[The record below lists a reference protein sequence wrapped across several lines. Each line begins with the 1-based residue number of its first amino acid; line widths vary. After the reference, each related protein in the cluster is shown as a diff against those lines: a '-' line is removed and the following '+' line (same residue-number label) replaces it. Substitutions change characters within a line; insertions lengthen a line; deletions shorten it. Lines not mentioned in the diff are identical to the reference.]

1 MKLKTKK
8 RIQGSISILLAII
21 LVPTMLLSGLMVDL
35 SRFSMAKAMVSSAG
49 DLTMNAA
56 LADYD
61 AILKEVYGLFA
72 ISQDDDELYKNLNEY
87 FKTTLVSGGVVSE
100 EDSQEYLDA
109 MLGNLQQY
117 LYVDKNSEVN
127 MKDISNLFDMQ
138 ISADAAV
145 KGAEGS
151 TLANP
156 DILKKQIVEYM
167 KYRAPINIG
176 LSFFSSLN
184 SISKSGQQANVVQS
198 KISAEEK
205 TTQVQ
210 SAAQKLY
217 NDLVEYDKRLYTT
230 KKIIVGSEDID
241 KPLDGEEALND
252 TEGLASYVNGEIYH
266 LQNRYEAPR
275 QGEDGNY
282 WDYETVNRYVLGFLL
297 DDKREEVNFNAQ
309 KPHNADSGLKDK
321 KDSWKKGADVN
332 KDDIKTALNDA
343 ADKLDEKAEALSSY
357 HALHDVF
364 AEPAAIQADDN
375 QVRSS
380 YDTAVR
386 NYKTLF
392 ALLGEENTA
401 QAKAMNQAYSD
412 YLDAAAEMEATYADA
427 AKYLKM
433 VIEAKDDEEDE
444 EKASELEN
452 KKTDI
457 EQIFTV
463 FLNDHQKDGEQNPYN
478 GLSAPNDKGELEDES
493 GTLDKA
499 EQEVAVLETESLYNS
514 CYDNYTNYI
523 NFSKTYAE
531 QIVND
536 IYDEADYIY
545 NKTMD
550 LEKLLNQIIEDT
562 NTLLEQV
569 DSYNSALKSWE
580 DSNNTYQNSANGG
593 NSDEFSSNNSEELE
607 ANRQRYDKESIEK
620 VRTYAQEQLAKI
632 YPFKG
637 YLNGHGWKYGS
648 LKLNKISS
656 VDNAVDAAGAM
667 AAEFKNK
674 ASVTEAECNAMLKT
688 LCPESQN
695 KYDYSE
701 TSTALYSFLKQRHI
715 APSTGEE
722 ETLLQFV
729 GYLKCTFTQ
738 TAQYE
743 KSKTV
748 TDESGNTEDAKG
760 LYDSLKK
767 SVSDGDSV
775 TNEEEETEQKDK
787 YGYTYQGKTTPGSDS
802 SSPSNTAN
810 ANAEDASGSYKQ
822 QKDGSSSLLAN
833 IGNALGKGFE
843 ASRNNIFVME
853 YIMDNFSYNTM
864 VQDAACDG
872 YKKEHK
878 DSENVNTEFYTT
890 AKSDQSIY
898 SNYKALT
905 AEEKAALGEDG
916 KDEHDATRPKTL
928 SGYPIS
934 SYNNEYYGAEVE
946 YLFYGM
952 NSAENNVTAAYSSI
966 YGIRFILNSVYAFS
980 NTEIRNMAR
989 TAGLSVQAATV
1000 GVVPYQAVMVV
1011 IQLALAMSE
1020 SMLDLDIMK
1029 TGAKVAVVPTKDTW
1043 MLSPTGASKLLKT
1056 AVKAKA
1062 QEVADTAITDAINN
1076 ASDGL
1081 QKFVDS
1087 SAEDIDQ
1094 NASEL
1099 LDNLDKI
1106 AGAKADEVMDQ
1117 AFGEVENTLMAELNK
1132 LPQID
1137 YSGGEAAA
1145 AVNAVFDAAAQKQ
1158 SEIVASLNGE
1168 NGSEVAKAISNLVD
1182 AQMAGLLEE
1191 MRTEALSKL
1200 SEYMATAQNNDPG
1213 NVITS
1218 YMYEIESGIS
1228 EKIQKRI
1235 SETSS
1240 AAKTLA
1246 KRTTQEAAS
1255 AINSVVADQ
1264 SEEAKKKAIQAVN
1277 QFIDTKVNS
1286 VADQI
1291 SDVSNL
1297 ASSGQSFSGS
1307 SAVSHA
1313 ISFGYSDYLRLMIFM
1328 GLSTGKNDILLR
1340 TADLIE
1346 RNINYPNQAVKS
1358 EAKSDSFFGELFR
1371 KISWFFGNT
1380 EDGKTAAEK
1389 KWQMSKAYTYVQI
1402 DADIDMDMFFMKTT
1416 LFQNWM
1422 NAGMAEVGADAPD
1435 MTLTKST
1442 YHYHSVMGY

>member
-8 RIQGSISILLAII
+8 RIQGSISILLVII
-21 LVPTMLLSGLMVDL
+21 LVPTMLLSGLVVDL

-72 ISQDDDELYKNLNEY
+72 VSQDDDELYKNLNEY

-138 ISADAAV
+138 ISADAAI

-217 NDLVEYDKRLYTT
+217 NDLVQYDERLYTT
-230 KKIIVGSEDID
+230 KEIRVGSDDID
-241 KPLDGEEALND
+241 KPRDGDDALND

-266 LQNRYEAPR
+266 SQGAPR

-297 DDKREEVNFNAQ
+297 DDEREKVNFNAQ
-309 KPHNADSGLKDK
+309 KPHNADSGLKEK

-343 ADKLDEKAEALSSY
+343 ADTLDEKAEALSSY
-357 HALHDVF
+357 RELQDVF
-364 AEPAAIQADDN
+364 AGPAATIQADDN

-380 YDTAVR
+380 YDTAVQ

-444 EKASELEN
+444 EKANELEN

-457 EQIFTV
+457 EQIFTD
-463 FLNDHQKDGEQNPYN
+463 FLDNHQKDGEQNPYN

-499 EQEVAVLETESLYNS
+499 EQEVAVLKIESFYNI

-536 IYDEADYIY
+536 VYDEADYIY

-580 DSNNTYQNSANGG
+580 DSNNAYQNSANGG

-620 VRTYAQEQLAKI
+620 VRTYAREQLAKI

-637 YLNGHGWKYGS
+637 YLNGQGWKYGS

-656 VDNAVDAAGAM
+656 VNTAVDAAGDM

-674 ASVTEAECNAMLKT
+674 ESVTEADCDAMLKT
-688 LCPESQN
+688 LCPESYN

-748 TDESGNTEDAKG
+748 TDESGNAEDAKG

-775 TNEEEETEQKDK
+775 TNEEEETEQKNK

-810 ANAEDASGSYKQ
+810 ANAEDASGSYQQ

-843 ASRNNIFVME
+843 TSRNNIFVME

-864 VQDAACDG
+864 VQDAAFDG

-878 DSENVNTEFYTT
+878 DSKNTEFYTT

-905 AEEKAALGEDG
+905 AEEKAALREDG
-916 KDEHDATRPKTL
+916 KDGHDATRPKTL

-952 NSAENNVTAAYSSI
+952 NRAENNVTAAYASI

-1062 QEVADTAITDAINN
+1062 QKVADTAITDAINN

-1087 SAEDIDQ
+1087 SAEDIDK
-1094 NASEL
+1094 NVSEL
-1099 LDNLDKI
+1099 LTNLEDI
-1106 AGAKADEVMDQ
+1106 AGAKADEVLDQ

-1137 YSGGEAAA
+1137 YSGGEATAAA
-1145 AVNAVFDAAAQKQ
+1145 AVNAAFDAAAQKQ
-1158 SEIVASLNGE
+1158 SEIIASLNGE
-1168 NGSEVAKAISNLVD
+1168 NGSEVAKAVSNLVD
-1182 AQMAGLLEE
+1182 TQMAGLLEE
-1191 MRTEALSKL
+1191 MRGEAQSKL
-1200 SEYMATAQNNDPG
+1200 SEYMATAQNYDPG

-1246 KRTTQEAAS
+1246 TKTTQEAAD

-1435 MTLTKST
+1435 MALTKST

>member
-8 RIQGSISILLAII
+8 RIQGSISILLVII

-35 SRFSMAKAMVSSAG
+35 SRFTMAKAMVSSAG

-72 ISQDDDELYKNLNEY
+72 VSQDDDELYKNLNEY

-145 KGAEGS
+145 KGADGS

-210 SAAQKLY
+210 SAAKKLY

-266 LQNRYEAPR
+266 FQNRYGAPR
-275 QGEDGNY
+275 QGVDGNY

-297 DDKREEVNFNAQ
+297 DDKREKVNFNAQ
-309 KPHNADSGLKDK
+309 KPHNADSGLKEK

-357 HALHDVF
+357 HVLHGVF
-364 AEPAAIQADDN
+364 AEPAAIQADYN
-375 QVRSS
+375 QVLSS

-412 YLDAAAEMEATYADA
+412 YLDAAAELEATYADA
-427 AKYLKM
+427 AQYLKM

-444 EKASELEN
+444 DKAKELEN

-457 EQIFTV
+457 EQIFTD

-499 EQEVAVLETESLYNS
+499 EQEVTVLEIESLYNS
-514 CYDNYTNYI
+514 CYANYTSYI
-523 NFSKTYAE
+523 NFSKTYAG
-531 QIVND
+531 QIVKD
-536 IYDEADYIY
+536 VYDEADYIY
-545 NKTMD
+545 NKTID
-550 LEKLLNQIIEDT
+550 LEALLNQIIEDT
-562 NTLLEQV
+562 NTLLKQV
-569 DSYNSALKSWE
+569 DSYNIALKSWE
-580 DSNNTYQNSANGG
+580 DSNNAYQKSANGG
-593 NSDEFSSNNSEELE
+593 NIDEFSSNNSEELE
-607 ANRQRYDKESIEK
+607 ANRQRYDIESIEK

-637 YLNGHGWKYGS
+637 YLNGQGWKYGS

-656 VDNAVDAAGAM
+656 VDIAVDAAGAL
-667 AAEFKNK
+667 AAQFKNK
-674 ASVTEAECNAMLKT
+674 ASVTEAECYAMLKT

-701 TSTALYSFLKQRHI
+701 TSTALYSFLKQRPI
-715 APSTGEE
+715 AASTGEE
-722 ETLLQFV
+722 KTLLQFV

-760 LYDSLKK
+760 LYESLKK

-775 TNEEEETEQKDK
+775 TNEEEKSKQKDK
-787 YGYTYQGKTTPGSDS
+787 YGYTYQGKATPGSDS

-843 ASRNNIFVME
+843 TSRNNIFVME

-878 DSENVNTEFYTT
+878 DSENIEFYTT

-952 NSAENNVTAAYSSI
+952 NSAENNVTAAYASI

-989 TAGLSVQAATV
+989 TAGLSVQAATL

-1099 LDNLDKI
+1099 LTNLEDI
-1106 AGAKADEVMDQ
+1106 AGAKADEVLDQ

-1137 YSGGEAAA
+1137 YSGGEATAAA
-1145 AVNAVFDAAAQKQ
+1145 AVNAAFDAAAQKQ
-1158 SEIVASLNGE
+1158 SEIIASLNSE
-1168 NGSEVAKAISNLVD
+1168 NGSEVAKAISELVD
-1182 AQMAGLLEE
+1182 QQISSLLNE
-1191 MRTEALSKL
+1191 MRSDALSKL
-1200 SEYMATAQNNDPG
+1200 SEYMATAQNNDPS
-1213 NVITS
+1213 NVMTS
-1218 YMYEIESGIS
+1218 YMYEIES
-1228 EKIQKRI
+1228 RI
-1235 SETSS
+1235 SEAVKEQITRISR
-1240 AAKTLA
+1240 AAKTIA
-1246 KRTTQEAAS
+1246 KGTTQEAAT
-1255 AINSVVADQ
+1255 AIKSVVNEK
-1264 SEEAKKKAIQAVN
+1264 SEDAKKKAIQAVN
-1277 QFIDTKVNS
+1277 QFIDTQVNS

-1358 EAKSDSFFGELFR
+1358 EAESDSFFGELFR
-1371 KISWFFGNT
+1371 KISWFFGNK
-1380 EDGKTAAEK
+1380 EDGKTDAEK

-1422 NAGMAEVGADAPD
+1422 NAGMAEAGADAPD